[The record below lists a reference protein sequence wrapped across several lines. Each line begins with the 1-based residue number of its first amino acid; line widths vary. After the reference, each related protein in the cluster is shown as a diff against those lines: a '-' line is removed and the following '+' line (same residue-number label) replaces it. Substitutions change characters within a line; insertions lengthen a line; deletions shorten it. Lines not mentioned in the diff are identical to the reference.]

1 MRLFVGAKLHGIRV
15 TQAELNYRGSIT
27 LDPIQ
32 CRQAG
37 ILPLEFV
44 NIWNKNNG
52 SRITTYVIYG
62 APGSR
67 CCIANGA
74 AARTCQIGDEIIVA
88 TQILANAADI
98 TAIKPK
104 VLTYRDDNHVDEI
117 LTYSVEQQDDWY
129 SFDIGGLTDQEK
141 LPPITGSNPLDLDR
155 IRHELRAEGLNE
167 QAIDGFCARHL
178 TGKAA

>member
-15 TQAELNYRGSIT
+15 TQAELNYHGSLT

-37 ILPLEFV
+37 IYPLEFV

-62 APGSR
+62 VPGSR

-74 AARTCQIGDEIIVA
+74 AARTCQVGDEIIVA
-88 TQILANAADI
+88 TQVFAEAVDVTSIN
-98 TAIKPK
+98 PK
-104 VLTYRDDNHVDEI
+104 VLTFKEDNQIDKT
-117 LTYSVEQQDDWY
+117 LLYSVESKDDWY
-129 SFDIGGLTDQEK
+129 AFGIDGLENQQDVPKNAGPT
-141 LPPITGSNPLDLDR
+141 LLDMDR
-155 IRHELRAEGLNE
+155 IRHDLRAEGLNE
-167 QAIDGFCARHL
+167 QAIDGFFARHL
-178 TGKAA
+178 SGKAA

>member
-32 CRQAG
+32 CREAG

-74 AARTCQIGDEIIVA
+74 AARTCQVGDEIIVA
-88 TQILANAADI
+88 TQVFASAAEI
-98 TAIKPK
+98 TSIKPK
-104 VLTYRDDNHVDEI
+104 VLVFRDDNQIDEV
-117 LTYSVEQQDDWY
+117 LTYSVEPQDGWY
-129 SFDIGGLTDQEK
+129 SFGIDGLKEQEK
-141 LPPITGSNPLDLDR
+141 QPSSQSHRPLDIDR
-155 IRHELRAEGLNE
+155 IRHDLRAEGLNE
-167 QAIDGFCARHL
+167 QAIDGFFARHL
-178 TGKAA
+178 SGKAA